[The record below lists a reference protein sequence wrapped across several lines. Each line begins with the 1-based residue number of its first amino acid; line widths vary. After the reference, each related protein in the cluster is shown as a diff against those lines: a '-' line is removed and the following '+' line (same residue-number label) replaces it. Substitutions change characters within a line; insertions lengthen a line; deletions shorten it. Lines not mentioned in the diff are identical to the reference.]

1 MNHIREVINYYNP
14 NICEAIKA
22 PDSSVYMKLNKE
34 MEEQMKKITNAESEI
49 EEYYKN
55 GIQTGDWADIRK
67 GWELAAIV
75 HPSDRYFKDFLQIL
89 ETKDNTYPHWF
100 ILDTLAFM
108 PEELWHSAAEVI
120 KEAIDF
126 NNPSWSDDVLHKAFE
141 ALDWIRD
148 EDVITFIQQKCRSV
162 DKRIAEMAEY
172 RLHCIY
178 DDWDDE
184 DE

>member
-1 MNHIREVINYYNP
+1 MNYYNP
-14 NICEAIKA
+14 KICEAIKL

-34 MEEQMKKITNAESEI
+34 MKEQMRKITNAEGEI

-55 GIQTGDWADIRK
+55 GIQTGN
-67 GWELAAIV
+67 WEDKMWEFAAIV
-75 HPSDRYFKDFLQIL
+75 HPSDRYFKYFLQIL
-89 ETKDNTYPHWF
+89 ETKDDTYPHWF

-141 ALDWIRD
+141 ALDWISD
-148 EDVITFIQQKCRSV
+148 ENVIAYIQQKCQSV

-178 DDWDDE
+178 DDWDE
-184 DE
+184 